1 MKISKEVEKVS
12 QFSCG
17 PHEILKIIA
26 IVKKN
31 NILKKFHENI
41 LHDFQQCCGSGSTRS
56 VCFWASWI
64 RIRTL

>member
-31 NILKKFHENI
+31 NILNDKHVGRMEN
-41 LHDFQQCCGSGSTRS
+41 QT
-56 VCFWASWI
+56 
-64 RIRTL
+64 